1 MSAATKKL
9 LVGGSESRTILRDTS
24 IASPNRNPIRSTP
37 PSATSTGS
45 IVTRNR
51 SVRSSTPVS
60 SRNSISRQG
69 TGTVKSN
76 QTTANSEADDEAK
89 NVDAELLD
97 DFKERLRKSEEL
109 SNENQK
115 QIQALQSRLEET
127 QKEKLSLEEK
137 VHENEERIEI
147 LENEKREAIRS
158 KRELEAIY
166 EAEKVSVNKER
177 EEASNR
183 QQEMQAIIQRL
194 KENQNSAANGDE
206 ESLINR
212 RSNNTTPNL
221 DNGQFT
227 SSSGLNRS
235 DSLNNS
241 KLLLQKDR
249 LIESLR
255 MELAE
260 SQIKISEFEIKI
272 AKSEAKV
279 AESKIKIAES
289 EARVAESEIKI
300 AESEIKAAESE
311 NVGGGHLRDI
321 VLNLLDKDLPVP
333 PRESSDSALK
343 RSKTVTMGST
353 RRPRPQ
359 SFMPSSSYSYS
370 LVTDQGTAPSI
381 PLNLHRQNN
390 HRKIRPHSEQ
400 FTGSAS
406 IAVSQMLRNG
416 PTSPPLQS
424 GHSPRHHSTMVTPPT
439 SVGNQNNSQRN
450 PSISLSSVSG
460 NFPGTISE
468 SSSNS
473 SEAGDLNTHPNNS
486 PPRTEKATTFAGNKP
501 RPLRLLQ
508 ETGSSEA
515 ARRAEEAAAR
525 SAKRSSWMGWAF
537 GKKEDA
543 HVENLVKE

>member
-1 MSAATKKL
+1 MSAATKKP
-9 LVGGSESRTILRDTS
+9 LVANSESRQILRESS

-37 PSATSTGS
+37 STTNTGS
-45 IVTRNR
+45 IATRSR
-51 SVRSSTPVS
+51 SLRGSTPAS
-60 SRNSISRQG
+60 SRASFPRQG
-69 TGTVKSN
+69 TGTAKSY
-76 QTTANSEADDEAK
+76 QITANSEADDESK
-89 NVDAELLD
+89 FVNAELTD
-97 DFKERLRKSEEL
+97 DLKERLRKSEEL
-109 SNENQK
+109 AIESQK
-115 QIQALQSRLEET
+115 QIQALQLRLEET
-127 QKEKLSLEEK
+127 LKEKSNLEEK

-183 QQEMQAIIQRL
+183 QQEMQTIIQRL
-194 KENQNSAANGDE
+194 KDNQNSAANGDE
-206 ESLINR
+206 DCRTNR

-235 DSLNNS
+235 DSMNNS

-272 AKSEAKV
+272 AKSEAMV
-279 AESKIKIAES
+279 AESKIKVAES
-289 EARVAESEIKI
+289 EAKV
-300 AESEIKAAESE
+300 AESEIKAAESD
-311 NVGGGHLRDI
+311 NVGGGQLRDI

-333 PRESSDSALK
+333 PRESSDTSVLK
-343 RSKTVTMGST
+343 RAKTITMSGT

-359 SFMPSSSYSYS
+359 SFMPSSSYSHS
-370 LVTDQGTAPSI
+370 LVTDLETAPSI
-381 PLNLHRQNN
+381 PFNLHRPNN
-390 HRKIRPHSEQ
+390 HRNIRPHSEQ

-406 IAVSQMLRNG
+406 IAVSQMIRNG
-416 PTSPPLQS
+416 PTSPPLHG
-424 GHSPRHHSTMVTPPT
+424 GHSPRHPSTP
-439 SVGNQNNSQRN
+439 VGNQNNGQRIPSLSQ
-450 PSISLSSVSG
+450 SSVSG

-473 SEAGDLNTHPNNS
+473 SEAGDFSTHSNNS
-486 PPRTEKATTFAGNKP
+486 PPRLEKATTFAGNKP

-508 ETGSSEA
+508 ESGQSEA
-515 ARRAEEAAAR
+515 TRRAEEAAAKL
-525 SAKRSSWMGWAF
+525 AKRSSWMGWAF

-543 HVENLVKE
+543 HVEI